1 MIQAG
6 VMQPVGD
13 LLVIAL
19 ALGLAAFGYRHGLF
33 LATLSGLAV
42 LVSLVVSLA
51 VSGVLAELVVSLGCP
66 EPYAVA
72 TVFGLVFGGCLVGAR
87 LLVGATVPENAVRL
101 PPLFDAG
108 GGLLV
113 GSVAGLAA
121 AGGGLIGLSTIPRP
135 ADYHIDGKALR
146 FDCGRMMLDT
156 YASCLG
162 ADPARRQDLV
172 RQYHEHAWKGMA
184 TGPAAGGGLVGQ
196 VPFIIVPDDG
206 ISLPADLEDGGTV
219 FQVRTVRQGDPITF
233 KLRKLGPSDEDFDL
247 LTIDE
252 KTGDITVANVARLRE
267 SGSSL
272 EVVLTATEPNGATDE
287 KVLTINLLP

>member
-6 VMQPVGD
+6 VIQPVGD

-42 LVSLVVSLA
+42 LVSLVVALA
-51 VSGVLAELVVSLGCP
+51 ASGMLAELVVSLGCP

-146 FDCGRMMLDT
+146 FDCGQMMLHT
-156 YASCLG
+156 YAACLG
-162 ADPARRQDLV
+162 ADEARRQDLV
-172 RQYHEHAWKGMA
+172 RQYHDHAWKGIA
-184 TGPAAGGGLVGQ
+184 TAPAGGGGPAGQ
-196 VPFIIVPDDG
+196 VPVIIVPDDG
-206 ISLPADLEDGGTV
+206 ITLPADLEDGGTV
-219 FQVRTVRQGDPITF
+219 YTVRTARQGDPITF
-233 KLRKLGPSDEDFDL
+233 TLRKSGPGEEDFDL

-252 KTGDITVANVARLRE
+252 KTGVITVVNVARLRE

-272 EVVLTATEPNGATDE
+272 DVVLTATEPNGATDE
-287 KVLTINLLP
+287 KVLTINLQP

>member
-42 LVSLVVSLA
+42 LVSLVVALA
-51 VSGVLAELVVSLGCP
+51 ASGVLAELVVSLGCP

-135 ADYHIDGKALR
+135 ADYHIEGKALR
-146 FDCGRMMLDT
+146 FDCGRMMLET
-156 YASCLG
+156 YAACLG

-184 TGPAAGGGLVGQ
+184 TGPAADGGLVGQ

>member
-156 YASCLG
+156 YAACLG
-162 ADPARRQDLV
+162 ADEARRQDLV
-172 RQYHEHAWKGMA
+172 RQYHEHAW
-184 TGPAAGGGLVGQ
+184 TGIASGPTAGGGAVGQ
-196 VPFIIVPDDG
+196 VPFISVPDDG
-206 ISLPADLEDGGTV
+206 IKLPVDL
-219 FQVRTVRQGDPITF
+219 
-233 KLRKLGPSDEDFDL
+233 
-247 LTIDE
+247 
-252 KTGDITVANVARLRE
+252 
-267 SGSSL
+267 
-272 EVVLTATEPNGATDE
+272 
-287 KVLTINLLP
+287 

>member
-13 LLVIAL
+13 LLVIVL

-42 LVSLVVSLA
+42 LVSLVVALA

-156 YASCLG
+156 YAACLG
-162 ADPARRQDLV
+162 ANETRRQALE
-172 RQYHEHAWKGMA
+172 RQYRDHAWTGMA
-184 TGPAAGGGLVGQ
+184 SGPTAGGGAVGQ
-196 VPFIIVPDDG
+196 VPFISVPDDG
-206 ISLPADLEDGGTV
+206 IKLRADLEDGGTV
-219 FQVRTVRQGDPITF
+219 YQVRTARQGDPITF
-233 KLRKLGPSDEDFDL
+233 AIRGPGPNAEDFEL
-247 LTIDE
+247 LTIDAN
-252 KTGDITVANVARLRE
+252 TGDIKVPDVAKLRQA
-267 SGSSL
+267 GDTL
-272 EVVLTATEPNGATDE
+272 EITLTATDAAGLSDE
-287 KVLTINLLP
+287 KTVTILLAP